1 MKNKLP
7 YVKEYRDLLAYKKS
21 LGLAEMVFQETKLFP
36 KEEVYSLTNQLR
48 RSSRSIGAQIA
59 EAWGKRLYVKHFI
72 SKLTDAV
79 AELYETEHWLD
90 IAYNCKYIKLETRDE
105 LSEKCKE
112 IGRLL
117 GGMISKADLFCEK
130 TEKLIGERLPGYFSR
145 AHDNN

>member
-21 LGLAEMVFQETKLFP
+21 LELTEMVFQETKTFP
-36 KEEVYSLTNQLR
+36 KEEVFSLTNQLR

-72 SKLTDAV
+72 SKLTDAI
-79 AELYETEHWLD
+79 AELNETEHWLD
-90 IAYNCKYIKLETRDE
+90 IALNCEYITLETRNE
-105 LSEKCKE
+105 LKEKCKE

-130 TEKLIGERLPGYFSR
+130 TGKHIKEKGPEYF
-145 AHDNN
+145 

>member
-7 YVKEYRDLLAYKKS
+7 YVKEHRDLLVYKKS
-21 LGLAEMVFQETKLFP
+21 LELAEMVFQETKSFP
-36 KEEVYSLTNQLR
+36 KEEVFSLTNQLR

-59 EAWGKRLYVKHFI
+59 ESWGKRLYVKHFI

-79 AELYETEHWLD
+79 SELYETEHWLD
-90 IAYNCKYIKLETRDE
+90 IAYNCKYINLETRNE

-117 GGMISKADLFCEK
+117 GGMISKADLFCGK
-130 TEKLIGERLPGYFSR
+130 TGGHIKEKLPEYF
-145 AHDNN
+145 

>member
-21 LGLAEMVFQETKLFP
+21 LELAEMVFQETKSFP
-36 KEEVYSLTNQLR
+36 KEEVFSLTNQLR

-59 EAWGKRLYVKHFI
+59 ESWGKRLYVKHFV
-72 SKLTDAV
+72 SKLTDAI

-130 TEKLIGERLPGYFSR
+130 TEKHVREGLQEYFSR
-145 AHDNN
+145 SHDNN

>member
-1 MKNKLP
+1 MNEKLP
-7 YVKEYRDLLAYKKS
+7 YVSSYRQLVVYKS
-21 LGLAEMVFQETKLFP
+21 SMELAEKVFLASIRFP
-36 KEEVYSLTNQLR
+36 KEETYSLTDQIR

-105 LSEKCKE
+105 LSEKCNE

-130 TEKLIGERLPGYFSR
+130 IEKLKGERLPEYF
-145 AHDNN
+145 